1 MDSIQL
7 RKVWDEFWISKEHAY
22 SKPASLIV
30 NNADDP
36 TTMFNTAGMQPL
48 VPYLMGKKHPTGSQ
62 RVYNIQGCVRTVDIE
77 EVGDTS
83 HLTYFEMMGNRSLGD
98 YFKQESIDW
107 SWEFLTD
114 VLKLDPEMLCATIFE
129 WDDDA
134 PLDTEA
140 QALWSKYL
148 PEHRITPLDKAE
160 NRRWPAGA
168 TGPCGPDSEI
178 FYRVGAGTPPED
190 SHPGNDEHN
199 RLEIWNNVFMWYYK
213 DDAGKITEM
222 DKKNVDTGMGF
233 ERILMVLKGQQLKKE
248 WKIDAISSLS
258 VYDIDIFQSLFEK
271 LSTYT
276 AHPHPSPLPKGE
288 GERSDLEKAILP
300 SFRIVADHLKT
311 SLMLINEWLTPSNEW
326 RGYVLRRI
334 IRRWYYHLKKISP
347 DDTNRSDQSLLQQ
360 KITAICSGL
369 KKFYAQLDAS
379 FDQDIKTLINEMSQ
393 FESALQRWGSK
404 IDELLSKHEWNIFSW
419 SDAFLLYDTFGVPVE
434 LTQEIV
440 ATQWLT
446 VDMDWYVAAL
456 ETAKQ
461 TSRAGAGN
469 KFAKGINRAD
479 HIEWLPE
486 TKFIGYDMLECNE
499 AKVLKDFV
507 VEDERYIVFDCTP
520 FYAEWW
526 GQKGD
531 SGVVELDDWE
541 SVEIVDVMKYG
552 GVFLH
557 KVG

>member
-1 MDSIQL
+1 MNSVEL
-7 RKVWDEFWISKEHAY
+7 RKVWDEYWASKEHKW

-48 VPYLMGKKHPTGSQ
+48 VPYLMGKEHPTGSQ
-62 RVYNIQGCVRTVDIE
+62 RVYNIQWCVRTVDID

-98 YFKQESIDW
+98 YFKKQSIDW
-107 SWEFLTD
+107 SWELLTD
-114 VLKLDPEMLCATIFE
+114 VLKLDKDMLCATIFE

-140 QALWSKYL
+140 QSIWSAYL
-148 PEHRITPLDKAE
+148 PAHRITPLDKAE
-160 NRRWPAGA
+160 NRRGPAGV

-178 FYRVGAGTPPED
+178 FYRVGAGTPPQD
-190 SHPGNDEHN
+190 SHPGNDDDN

-213 DDAGKITEM
+213 DDSGKITEM
-222 DKKNVDTGMGF
+222 EKKNVDTGMWF

-248 WKIDAISSLS
+248 WKIDAISWLS

-276 AHPHPSPLPKGE
+276 FQSYNETIAESN
-288 GERSDLEKAILP
+288 DLNDKILP

-326 RGYVLRRI
+326 RWYVLRRI
-334 IRRWYYHLKKISP
+334 IRRGYYHLKKISS
-347 DDTNRSDQSLLQQ
+347 DGTDRSDQWLLRE
-360 KITAICSGL
+360 KITSICIGL
-369 KKFYAQLDAS
+369 QEFYAQLGSS

-393 FESALQRWGSK
+393 FESALQRWGNK
-404 IDELLSKHEWNIFSW
+404 IDELLAKHEWNIFSW
-419 SDAFLLYDTFGVPVE
+419 GDAFLLYDTFWVPVE

-440 ATQWLT
+440 ATQWLE
-446 VDMDWYVAAL
+446 VDMVWYEAAL

-461 TSRAGAGN
+461 TSRAGAGD
-469 KFAKGINRAD
+469 KFSKGINRAD

-486 TKFIGYDMLECNE
+486 TKFVWYDMLECSE
-499 AKVLKDFV
+499 STVLKDFTV
-507 VEDERYIVFDCTP
+507 WWSRYLVFDCTP

-531 SGVVELDDWE
+531 SGVVELDGE
-541 SVEIVDVMKYG
+541 SVEIVDAMKYG

-557 KVG
+557 RVK